1 MRCAPR
7 ELPAIALGLRL
18 SSGNIGSDL
27 MIKIMRT
34 SKTLEL
40 MSREFCVM
48 RDDILPPTGVKPS
61 VRDEGDE
68 AWMTGWA

>member
-1 MRCAPR
+1 VRPPPR

-27 MIKIMRT
+27 MIKILRT

-40 MSREFCVM
+40 TSLVW
-48 RDDILPPTGVKPS
+48 S
-61 VRDEGDE
+61 
-68 AWMTGWA
+68 